1 VTGTTE
7 TDPPRRIAS
16 PARAERIDALVDAA
30 LDELRSGG
38 YDDFTVRKAARRAG
52 IGSATAYT
60 YFSSKDH
67 LVAEVCWRF
76 LRPLEPPD
84 PSLPPADRLRAAL
97 ATLADLIAS
106 EPEAAAASMVAVLA
120 PDPDVERLRTEIG
133 DHVIGYFAAA
143 LGDDADAARLLTL
156 NLALVGALHQVSAG
170 VLAHAD
176 LPAVFASIATVVVGS
191 PDR

>member
-1 VTGTTE
+1 MV
-7 TDPPRRIAS
+7 S

-30 LDELRSGG
+30 LDELRAAG

-76 LRPLEPPD
+76 LRVLEPPD
-84 PSLPPADRLRAAL
+84 ASLAPADRLRAAL
-97 ATLADLIAS
+97 AALADLIAT
-106 EPEAAAASMVAVLA
+106 EPEAASASMVAVLA
-120 PDPDVERLRTEIG
+120 PDPDVQRLRGEIG
-133 DHVIGYFAAA
+133 AHVIGYFSAA
-143 LGDDADAARLLTL
+143 LGDDADAAKLLTL

-170 VLAHAD
+170 VLDHGE
-176 LPAVFASIATVVVGS
+176 LHAVFADIATVVVGS
-191 PDR
+191 ADR